1 MPDSNITLEDVYKE
15 LIKLEVML
23 QERLPQSASE
33 VDKNSPY
40 WNPEKQSLDMA
51 FYRKNHPKDE
61 RAL

>member
-1 MPDSNITLEDVYKE
+1 MLDEAITLEDIYKE
-15 LIKLEVML
+15 LLKLEVML
-23 QERLPQSASE
+23 LEKFPKSASE

-40 WNPEKQSLDMA
+40 WNPEKQSLDMS